1 MQDQGMEQLRGEVER
16 VTFFSD
22 DSGFAVL
29 RVRVK
34 NHRDAVTVTGK
45 AAAVQAG
52 EELSAMGKWV
62 EDRQFGRQF
71 KADVLTLSSPQSPA
85 GLVRFLG
92 SGLIDGIG
100 PVLAGRIVKKFG
112 PGVMGLLDTESKRL
126 EEVEGIGPKKRK
138 EIKASWDQ
146 QRTIREI
153 MVFLHSHGISTSRAV
168 RIHKTYGDHAREV
181 LERNPFQL
189 AEDIFGIGFRTADDL
204 AGKLGM
210 AADAVSRREA
220 AVMHVLR
227 SAREEGHAAVPRTE
241 AVARAATLLGMPA
254 EAIDGVVPGLID
266 HGQVIPDAPGG
277 MDLLFLPA
285 MRLAEIKITSAIR
298 SMRGPA
304 PLLDGAAAD
313 AAIDRAAAKTGI
325 DLADGQRAAVRL
337 AITQR
342 MAIITGGPGVGKTT
356 VLRTVLA
363 VLDSLLHHS
372 VMAAPTGRAAK
383 RLAESGGREAF
394 TLHRLLQ
401 YQPATGFN
409 RNRHNPL
416 AGDVFI
422 IDEVSMVD
430 LPLMAALLDALPE
443 NARLLLV
450 GDADQLPSVGP
461 GTVLA
466 DLLAT
471 GAVPVARLTEVFRQ
485 AAESRIISAAHAVN
499 HGIVPDLSPAKGCD
513 CFFLPRPDAET
524 TLGTILHLVRDR
536 LPTGLGVDALR
547 DIQVLTPMNRG
558 MLGTTELNRRLQ
570 EALNPP
576 DEFKPEI
583 ERFGTIFRRGDK
595 LIQLRNNYDKD
606 VSNGDIGRLV
616 DIDFEPTRVWIRF
629 DDTRVIDYDP
639 GELDELRH
647 AYAVTIHKS
656 QGSEF
661 PVVVI
666 PLVSAHFMLLQR
678 NLLYTGLT
686 RGRRQVVLVGEDK
699 ALRMAVHRAEAVQRW
714 GGLRDRLAGANR

>member
-1 MQDQGMEQLRGEVER
+1 MEQVRGEVER
-16 VTFFSD
+16 VTFFSE

-34 NHRDAVTVTGK
+34 NHREPVTVTGK

-52 EELSAMGKWV
+52 EELSAMGQWV

-71 KADVLTLSSPQSPA
+71 KAEVLTLSSPESPA

-92 SGLIDGIG
+92 SGLVDGIG
-100 PVLAGRIVKKFG
+100 PVLAERIVKKFG
-112 PGVMGLLDTESKRL
+112 SGVIGLLDAESKRL

-146 QRTIREI
+146 QRAIREI
-153 MVFLHSHGISTSRAV
+153 MVFLHSHGISTSRAM
-168 RIHKTYGDHAREV
+168 RIHKTYGEQAREV

-220 AVMHVLR
+220 AVLHVLR
-227 SAREEGHAAVPRTE
+227 SAREEGHAAVPRGE
-241 AVARAATLLGMPA
+241 AVARAAVLLDMAA
-254 EAIDGVVPGLID
+254 EPLDEVVPGLIGR
-266 HGQVIPDAPGG
+266 GQIIPDSPGDI
-277 MDLLFLPA
+277 DLLFLPA

-298 SMRGPA
+298 AMRSPQ
-304 PLLDGAAAD
+304 PLLDEEAAE

-337 AITQR
+337 AINER
-342 MAIITGGPGVGKTT
+342 IAIITGGPGVGKTT

-363 VLDSLLHHS
+363 VLDSLLRHS
-372 VMAAPTGRAAK
+372 VLAAPTGRAAK
-383 RLAESGGREAF
+383 RLSESGGREAF

-401 YQPATGFN
+401 YQPASGFN
-409 RNRHNPL
+409 RNRHSPL
-416 AGDVFI
+416 VGDVFI

-430 LPLMAALLDALPE
+430 LPLMAAMLDALPE
-443 NARLLLV
+443 GARVLLV

-466 DLLAT
+466 DLLET
-471 GAVPVARLTEVFRQ
+471 GAVPAARLTEVFRQ

-499 HGIVPDLSPAKGCD
+499 HGMVPDLAPAKGSD
-513 CFFLPRPDAET
+513 CFFLSRPDAEA
-524 TLGTILHLVRDR
+524 TLETILHLVRDR
-536 LPTGLGVDALR
+536 LPAGLGVDPLR
-547 DIQVLTPMNRG
+547 DVQVLTPMNRG
-558 MLGTTELNRRLQ
+558 MLGTSELNKRLQ
-570 EALNPP
+570 AALNPP

-629 DDTRVIDYDP
+629 DDNRVIDYDP

-666 PLVSAHFMLLQR
+666 PLVAAHFMLLQR

-699 ALRMAVHRAEAVQRW
+699 ALRMAVHRAEAVHRW
-714 GGLRDRLAGANR
+714 GGLRDRLVAANR